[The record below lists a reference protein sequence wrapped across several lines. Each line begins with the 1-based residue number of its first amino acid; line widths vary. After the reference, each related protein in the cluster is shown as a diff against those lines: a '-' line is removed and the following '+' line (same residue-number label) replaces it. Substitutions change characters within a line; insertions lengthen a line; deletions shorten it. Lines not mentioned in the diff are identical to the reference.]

1 MATAAATVGGASG
14 VVGINLPTFVERTQR
29 RIVLKNIRG
38 VVGINLPTF
47 VERRG
52 CRRSGGA
59 RRTVSSGLTSRPSLS
74 VACSRGRERR
84 RAGVVGI
91 NLPTFVERGTP
102 RAAKRCPPGVVG
114 INLPTFVER
123 RGTSCAPTRAPACVV
138 GINLPTFVERSTAR
152 RRGPSAG
159 RVSSGLTSRPS
170 LSGVCGELC
179 LCGAMC
185 VVGINLPTF
194 VERGTPRAAKRCPP
208 GVVGINLPTFVERSS
223 TCNARSWE
231 APRVVGINLPTFV
244 ERPARRRVPA
254 MRRAVSSGLTSRP
267 SLSDRAHMAEGCG
280 AGMCR
285 RD

>member
-123 RGTSCAPTRAPACVV
+123 
-138 GINLPTFVERSTAR
+138 
-152 RRGPSAG
+152 
-159 RVSSGLTSRPS
+159 
-170 LSGVCGELC
+170 
-179 LCGAMC
+179 
-185 VVGINLPTF
+185 
-194 VERGTPRAAKRCPP
+194 
-208 GVVGINLPTFVERSS
+208 SS

-254 MRRAVSSGLTSRP
+254 VRRGVSSGLTSRP